1 MTRNRIVIGVSR
13 LSANYANWLN
23 KLNSGLEIVDF
34 YTLGLTEVA
43 DRFSSISGLLLT
55 GGGDIDPAL
64 YGSQELLRY
73 CRDIDQRR
81 DKLET
86 ILIELAFSLKVPVLG
101 ICRGQQM
108 LNVAR
113 KGTLYADLPVFFK
126 GNIIHQGKE
135 DVYHKVSVKAG
146 SLLQRLTGTS
156 EETVNSSHHQA
167 VHQVAA
173 EFTASAFS
181 EDGLTEAI
189 EIQESGGY
197 PFCLAV
203 QWHPERMDFENPLS
217 GQLGK
222 GFLEVVINNR

>member
-1 MTRNRIVIGVSR
+1 MTRNRVVIGVSK
-13 LSANYANWLN
+13 LSANYSNWLN
-23 KLNSGLEIVDF
+23 RLNSGLEIVDF
-34 YTLGLTEVA
+34 YTLELPEVA
-43 DRFSSISGLLLT
+43 DRFNSISGLLLT

-64 YGSQELLRY
+64 YGSRELLPY

-81 DKLET
+81 DRLENG
-86 ILIELAFSLKVPVLG
+86 LIDLAFSLRIPVLG

-113 KGTLYADLPVFFK
+113 KGTLFADIPAFFK

-135 DVYHKVSVKAG
+135 DVYHKVTVKEG
-146 SLLQRLTGTS
+146 SLLNRITGTTG
-156 EETVNSSHHQA
+156 ETVNSSHHQA
-167 VHQVAA
+167 VREIASG
-173 EFTASAFS
+173 FTAGAFS

-189 EIQESGGY
+189 EIEMPGDH

-217 GQLGK
+217 GKLGK
-222 GFLEVVINNR
+222 GFLEASGQR